1 MKKYYFET
9 VKSTSQ
15 EKLEDAANTMLEN
28 AVAEGWTLKEHRL
41 AATSAMGATIIASFV
56 FEKDE

>member
-9 VKSTSQ
+9 VKSIYQ
-15 EKLEDAANTMLEN
+15 DKLEDAANTMLEN

-41 AATSAMGATIIASFV
+41 AASSVSGAIIASFV